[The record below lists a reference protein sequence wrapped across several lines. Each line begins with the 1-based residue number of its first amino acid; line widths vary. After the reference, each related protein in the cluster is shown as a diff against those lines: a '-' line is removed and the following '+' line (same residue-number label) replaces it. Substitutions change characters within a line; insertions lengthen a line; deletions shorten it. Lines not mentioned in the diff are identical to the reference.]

1 MDAWVPGHSRTLHG
15 AVETMTH
22 ALQHPYD
29 DALVFALQQQL
40 ILDWKKGA
48 QGMVSTSVID
58 AQFKRAVMVLDD
70 LRLAG
75 YDVMVKK
82 KPN

>member
-1 MDAWVPGHSRTLHG
+1 
-15 AVETMTH
+15 MTH